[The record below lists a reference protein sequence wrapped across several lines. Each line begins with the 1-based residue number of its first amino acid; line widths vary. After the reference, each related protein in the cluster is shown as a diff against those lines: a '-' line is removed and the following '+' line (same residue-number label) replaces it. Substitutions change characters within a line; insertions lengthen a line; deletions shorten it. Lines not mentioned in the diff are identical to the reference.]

1 MMQANVQM
9 DAFLLQTAVKVPSN
23 GCEWIYTTIQKFA
36 VSKIFLK
43 WISKDALNLSKV
55 TVESFDKV

>member
-43 WISKDALNLSKV
+43 
-55 TVESFDKV
+55 